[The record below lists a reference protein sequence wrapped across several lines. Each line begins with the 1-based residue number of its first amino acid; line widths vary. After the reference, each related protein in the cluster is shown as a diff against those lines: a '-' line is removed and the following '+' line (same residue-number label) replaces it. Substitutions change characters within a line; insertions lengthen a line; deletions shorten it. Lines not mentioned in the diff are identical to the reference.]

1 MINFF
6 AQWGRECLQTPERE
20 SARLPLCAL
29 APGPLRARQKQTLEH
44 RAARVHTAQLSSHPP
59 PPAAEHVHEQV
70 AHRRAQ
76 NVSAEDQRH
85 LPVWSPQMRLQLLA
99 PSSLVL
105 RRRPSPT
112 PSAPPPPLRRGG
124 AAAPT
129 ATSAA
134 PTPAAASTHRGGGC
148 RGLVRRRRRLGVP
161 QRAETPRELLP
172 RGARLCQLCKQRQPV
187 RPAAGT
193 VAGAE
198 GRVHR
203 PLVGVMVGAE
213 GAEHEQRR
221 ADVAGGAQRVH
232 HGRVADEGG
241 AHL

>member
-1 MINFF
+1 
-6 AQWGRECLQTPERE
+6 
-20 SARLPLCAL
+20 
-29 APGPLRARQKQTLEH
+29 
-44 RAARVHTAQLSSHPP
+44 
-59 PPAAEHVHEQV
+59 
-70 AHRRAQ
+70 
-76 NVSAEDQRH
+76 
-85 LPVWSPQMRLQLLA
+85 MRLQLLA
-99 PSSLVL
+99 PRSLVL
-105 RRRPSPT
+105 RRRPFPT

-129 ATSAA
+129 ATTRAA
-134 PTPAAASTHRGGGC
+134 PTPAAASSHRGGGC
-148 RGLVRRRRRLGVP
+148 RGLVRRRRLGVP
-161 QRAETPRELLP
+161 QRAEAPRELLP

-241 AHL
+241 AHVRCSHPAQQSECRACGGSTTRAAAGGDSGVKGDCVWCCGLVEEGECVAPRAASLAGGEGAVGRDGVW